1 MIEMSVPCSPEFIS
15 FSFIMSSISCE
26 SQKSVFDHILVAY
39 HKIFRMSIP
48 FASLDWQNL
57 LRAEKKFQRACEK
70 KAIFFLYI
78 IYNRENQASLT
89 HITQED
95 IMRKITEMRFGQM
108 AVSEVRGKPCNRDSI
123 FRLLIQLQVLYRNPE
138 NQSRLF
144 DILGNATQKGG
155 MAETADMGLRLC
167 ILKDQYG
174 FVLEHHL
181 ME

>member
-1 MIEMSVPCSPEFIS
+1 
-15 FSFIMSSISCE
+15 
-26 SQKSVFDHILVAY
+26 
-39 HKIFRMSIP
+39 
-48 FASLDWQNL
+48 
-57 LRAEKKFQRACEK
+57 
-70 KAIFFLYI
+70 
-78 IYNRENQASLT
+78 
-89 HITQED
+89 
-95 IMRKITEMRFGQM
+95 MRKITEMHLRFGQM